1 MCEEKMEIKTFK
13 FLEGAAKAEG
23 LTVIIDVFR
32 AYTTAAYLFANQAE
46 NIFIVSKVETA
57 RKLKEKLETPV
68 LIGERNGIKI
78 EGFNFNNSP
87 YFISQ
92 HNFSSKDVILSTSA
106 GTKGIIAAENTAEI
120 ITGSFV
126 NIAAA
131 AAYIKK
137 EKPELVSLI
146 AMGNNGVKD
155 ADEDNLYARE
165 LEKILKGGDSLTEA
179 EIKKRLR
186 SPAGDRFFAEET
198 QPEMPRQDFDYSL
211 KINKFDFVIK
221 ADKAGTDTYQLIKE
235 KVN

>member
-1 MCEEKMEIKTFK
+1 MEIKTFK

-68 LIGERNGIKI
+68 LIGERKGIKI
-78 EGFNFNNSP
+78 EAFDFNNSP

-92 HNFSSKDVILSTSA
+92 HNFEGKEIILSTSA
-106 GTKGIIAAENTAEI
+106 GTKGIIAAENAAEI

-131 AAYIKK
+131 AEYIKSQK
-137 EKPELVSLI
+137 SELVSLV
-146 AMGNNGVKD
+146 AMGNNGVTE
-155 ADEDNLYARE
+155 AAEDNLYAQE
-165 LEKILKGGDSLTEA
+165 LEKILNGNRALTEA
-179 EIKKRLR
+179 EIKKKLR
-186 SPAGDRFFAEET
+186 SPAGDRFFKEET
-198 QPEMPRQDFDYSL
+198 QSEMPKEDFEYSL

-221 ADKAGTDTYQLIKE
+221 ADKKDDDVYQLK
-235 KVN
+235 KKR